1 MTIEYPILS
10 YCVENFEDIWES
22 MSDSFDSWVN
32 VIFLEHPALIN
43 ETYDRCF
50 RVLRT
55 YLKKKKNIKV
65 NDNHIELAFT

>member
-1 MTIEYPILS
+1 
-10 YCVENFEDIWES
+10 